1 MKRRWIIADIHGHN
15 LTLKAL
21 VSDLIKPEPQDELYF
36 LGDYIDRGPDSR
48 GVIDFIRYLGE
59 GVCRVIPLK
68 GNHEDMMVEIYDS
81 AVKNKYGGLN
91 ALCRY
96 EYSSWVAMGARS
108 TLESFR
114 VNSITDVPSSYIDWM
129 RKLSNYTIS
138 GDVIMMHAGLN
149 FRIEDPIADRQAM
162 LWIREF
168 EVIPERIGRR
178 RLIHGHVP
186 VCLDRIKNNVRNP
199 ECLSIDLDNG
209 IYLHGREGY
218 GSLVALELNSMEL
231 AVQRNLDD

>member
-1 MKRRWIIADIHGHN
+1 
-15 LTLKAL
+15 
-21 VSDLIKPEPQDELYF
+21 
-36 LGDYIDRGPDSR
+36 
-48 GVIDFIRYLGE
+48 
-59 GVCRVIPLK
+59 
-68 GNHEDMMVEIYDS
+68 
-81 AVKNKYGGLN
+81 
-91 ALCRY
+91 
-96 EYSSWVAMGARS
+96 MGARS
-108 TLESFR
+108 TLESFQ
-114 VNSITDVPSSYIDWM
+114 VDSITDVPSSYIDWM

-149 FRIEDPIADRQAM
+149 FRIEDPFADRQAM

-199 ECLSIDLDNG
+199 GCLSIDLDNG
-209 IYLHGREGY
+209 IYLNGREGY
-218 GSLVALELNSMEL
+218 GNLVALELNSMEL

>member
-1 MKRRWIIADIHGHN
+1 MKRRWVIADIHGHS
-15 LTLKAL
+15 LTLKTL

-48 GVIDFIRYLGE
+48 GVIDFIRYLE
-59 GVCRVIPLK
+59 DGVCRVIPLK

-81 AVKNKYGGLN
+81 AVKNRHGGLN
-91 ALCRY
+91 ASCRY
-96 EYSSWVAMGARS
+96 DYSSWVAMGARN
-108 TLESFR
+108 TLESFQ
-114 VNSITDVPSSYIDWM
+114 VDSITDVPSSYIDWM
-129 RKLSNYTIS
+129 RKLSNHTIS

-149 FRIEDPIADRQAM
+149 FRIEDPFADRQAM
-162 LWIREF
+162 SWIREF

-199 ECLSIDLDNG
+199 DCLSIDLDNG

-218 GSLVALELNSMEL
+218 GNLVALELNSMEL
-231 AVQRNLDD
+231 AVQRNLYD